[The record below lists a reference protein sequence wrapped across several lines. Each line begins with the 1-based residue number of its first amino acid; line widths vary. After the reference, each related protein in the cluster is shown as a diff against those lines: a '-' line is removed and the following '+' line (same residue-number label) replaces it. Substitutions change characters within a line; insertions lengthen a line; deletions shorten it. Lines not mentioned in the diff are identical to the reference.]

1 MLAEFK
7 KELPGILNWVIQ
19 GYKSYKENGLI
30 VPEIVHNSTQEYR
43 KETDSLGTF
52 IEENCASST
61 KYNCSLKVFTKAYI
75 DWCEEN
81 NEYASS
87 KNSKQIASLLRSRC
101 YDIARGTGNKTFIRG
116 LKLSVNN
123 FADDMQLLS

>member
-7 KELPGILNWVIQ
+7 DELPGILNWIIQ
-19 GYKSYKENGLI
+19 GFKSYKEKGLI
-30 VPEIVHNSTQEYR
+30 VPEIVSNATHEYR

-52 IEENCASST
+52 IEENCTSGLE
-61 KYNCSLKVFTKAYI
+61 YNCTLKVFTKAYI
-75 DWCEEN
+75 DWCDEN
-81 NEYASS
+81 NEYPSS
-87 KNSKQIASLLRSRC
+87 KNSKQIAALLRSRS

-116 LKLSVNN
+116 LKLSVND

>member
-7 KELPGILNWVIQ
+7 KELPGILNWIIQ

-52 IEENCASST
+52 IEENCVSGT
-61 KYNCSLKVFTKAYI
+61 KFNCSLKVFTKAYI

-81 NEYASS
+81 NEYPNIFGNLLEKNKDEKQNNNKKYRLHS
-87 KNSKQIASLLRSRC
+87 KNISLSKKSIL
-101 YDIARGTGNKTFIRG
+101 N
-116 LKLSVNN
+116 NN
-123 FADDMQLLS
+123 FNF